1 MTGATLGWA
10 ALGWQV
16 AGFLLYLGGAVASA
30 IAALWLARRRA
41 APMPHR
47 TPTLVA
53 LAATALWCVATAAF
67 GSQHAL
73 AALTE
78 VARNLAWIWV
88 VYRLFVADG
97 RHQSI
102 APVRPLV
109 AALALV
115 EALQLVLLALA
126 EGYSLTPQSLVRVFE
141 VGAIFRVMTAVGV
154 LVLLHNLYVGA
165 APATRAALRW
175 PAAAL
180 GVFWGYELNLFTV
193 VYLGGGLAELTV
205 LRGLVAGGVA
215 LALVFGGSAAAQG
228 RRLSPSRAV
237 AFRTLS
243 LAVIGGYLL
252 LMVAI
257 SYSLSM
263 FGEGVQ
269 RLTQVGFLFAAAVV
283 ALLWLPSPRL
293 RAWWRVM
300 LVKHLF
306 QHRYD
311 YRAEWLRFTRTMGQG
326 GSPEDALPQRAV
338 RAMADVA
345 DSPSGLLLVPDEDG
359 TLVLAARWRWP
370 EIDVPAAAL
379 PAALAEAIERDGL
392 ILDIEQAS
400 RTGEAGSLPEWLDS
414 ARGVWALVPLL
425 HFGSLQG
432 VIVLARPAVPRRLDW
447 EDFDLLRVVGRQL
460 ASYLAEKAGQEALME
475 ARQFDEFSR
484 RIAFVMHDVKNLA
497 SQLSL
502 LARNAERH
510 ADNPEF
516 RADMLVTL
524 RNSADKLNVLL
535 ARLGRYGASGG
546 AKRERVD
553 LREMASRVRARLAA
567 ADRIAVTATG
577 EVVVLGDSEALE
589 QALLH
594 LAQNALD
601 ASDPAQPVR
610 IAVASDGLRG
620 NIDVADTGSGMSA
633 DFVRESLFKPFVS
646 SKPGGFGIGAFEAR
660 ELVRAMGGRL
670 EVESREGAG
679 TRFSVSLPL
688 VAAQDLIRNN
698 IAAIADGPEAA

>member
-1 MTGATLGWA
+1 MTGASFGLA

-16 AGFLLYLGGAVASA
+16 AGFFLYLAGGVASA
-30 IAALWLARRRA
+30 IAALWLARKRA
-41 APMPHR
+41 APAPHR
-47 TPTLVA
+47 MPTLAA
-53 LAATALWCVATAAF
+53 LAATALWCVATAAL
-67 GSQHAL
+67 GSQHLL
-73 AALTE
+73 AGLIE

-88 VYRLFVADG
+88 VYRLFAADG

-102 APVRPLV
+102 APVRPVV

-115 EALQLVLLALA
+115 EAFQLALLAIG
-126 EGYSLTPQSLVRVFE
+126 EGYALPPQSAVRVFE
-141 VGAIFRVMTAVGV
+141 IGAMFRVMTAVGV

-165 APATRAALRW
+165 APTTRDALRW
-175 PAAAL
+175 PTAAL
-180 GVFWGYELNLFTV
+180 AVFWGYELNLFTV
-193 VYLGGGLAELTV
+193 AWLGGGLIELTT
-205 LRGLVAGGVA
+205 LRGLIAGGVA

-228 RRLSPSRAV
+228 RRFSPSRAV

-243 LAVIGGYLL
+243 LAVIGAYLL
-252 LMVAI
+252 LMAAI

-283 ALLWLPSPRL
+283 ALLWLPSRKL

-326 GSPEDALPQRAV
+326 GSPEEGLAERAV

-345 DSPSGLLLVPDEDG
+345 DSPSGLLLVPDPDG
-359 TLVLAARWRWP
+359 AMVLAARWRWP
-370 EIDVPAAAL
+370 EIEVPAIAV
-379 PAALAEAIERDGL
+379 PSMLAEAIAREGL
-392 ILDIEQAS
+392 IVDIEQAS
-400 RTGEAGSLPEWLDS
+400 RAEEAGMLPAWLDP
-414 ARGVWALVPLL
+414 AKGVWALVPLL
-425 HFGSLQG
+425 HFDSLQG

-447 EDFDLLRVVGRQL
+447 EDFDLLRVIGRQL
-460 ASYLAEKAGQEALME
+460 ASYLAEKSGQEALME

-484 RIAFVMHDVKNLA
+484 RIAFVIHDVKNLA

-510 ADNPEF
+510 AGNPEF

-524 RNSADKLNVLL
+524 RNSADKLNALL

-553 LREMASRVRARLAA
+553 LREMAGRVRKRLAA
-567 ADRIAVTATG
+567 AERVAVTAPG
-577 EVVVLGDSEALE
+577 GVIALGDPEALE

-601 ASDPAQPVR
+601 ASDPSQPVHL
-610 IAVASDGLRG
+610 AVASDGLRG
-620 NIDVADTGSGMSA
+620 RIDVVDTGPGMSA
-633 DFVRESLFKPFVS
+633 DFVREGLFKPFVS
-646 SKPGGFGIGAFEAR
+646 SKPSGFGIGAFEAR
-660 ELVRAMGGRL
+660 ELVRAMGGRV

-679 TRFSVSLPL
+679 TRFTVSLPL
-688 VAAQDLIRNN
+688 FAAQELIRNN
-698 IAAIADGPEAA
+698 IAAIADGSEAA